1 MKKILLIC
9 LTIFCFANGLFS
21 QILNPVKW
29 SFESKKISD
38 TEFDLVATAKL
49 DKGWYI
55 YTQHLTGDDGPIP
68 TKFTFKTTPQFQ
80 LVGDKPNEVSEHKKA
95 GFDKVFQMNVTKFS
109 EMVQFV
115 QRVKLVGTSASVQG
129 SVEYGTCDDEKCLP
143 PQDANF
149 TFNLTG
155 GAGSSRGAV
164 PTPPPA
170 TTPAQ
175 TPTAIPT
182 PPQPKN
188 GVANNTPV
196 GDKSP
201 SKNAGQ
207 LFEVNPVVKK
217 NGILK
222 PVKWAFQSKK
232 INETEYD
239 LTFNATID
247 KGWHIY
253 SQNMKGDGPQ
263 ATSFTFDKSD
273 NLALVGKT
281 SEQSPKRSQHKE
293 PLFDDILVIDFAES
307 ATFIQRIKV
316 KDAQKPIK
324 GVLEFMACDDR
335 QCLPSEEIA
344 FNFNLATGQAVE
356 QDDTSI
362 ASLPP
367 TVPQNDTSTTTSSVK
382 IQPSSFVFDKTDENI
397 TCDTEGVKQED
408 KSSLWW
414 IFLLGFGGG
423 LIALLTPCVFPMI
436 PLTVSFFT
444 KSSKDRK
451 TGLRNAWLYALSII
465 ILYVSMGLLITAVFG
480 SDALNRI
487 ATNPW
492 MNLAF
497 GLLFLVFAISFFGY
511 FEITLPSSWTN
522 KADEASNKGGLVG
535 IFFMAFTLALVS
547 FSCTGPII
555 GTLLV
560 QTASTSGIS
569 LGPAVGMFGFAL
581 ALALP
586 FGLFAAFPA
595 WLQSLPK
602 SGSWMDDVKV
612 TLGFIEVALAFKF
625 LSNTDLIKGWK
636 FLPYEAFLAIW
647 ILCALGLAAYHAGL
661 FNFKYNRKKINWTTP
676 RMAFVGLSLVSAIY
690 LGFGF
695 RYNPISETFHT
706 PEMASGILPPAG
718 YSYIYP
724 QECPLNINCFHDL
737 NEGIAHAKKVNK
749 PILLDFTGWN
759 CANCRK
765 MEENVWN
772 KPGVFELIR
781 DKYVLISLY
790 TDDKHELKAPYTAYT
805 SKFDGKLKDTEGE
818 MWTDLEGT
826 FFNKNSQPFYVL
838 ISSKENDLKVLNAP
852 VAYTP
857 EIDKYKDF
865 LQCGLDRFN
874 SPKPISMNEQKKK
887 EE

>member
-1 MKKILLIC
+1 MFFMKKIVLSC
-9 LTIFCFANGLFS
+9 LTFLFFISALSS

-49 DKGWYI
+49 EKGWYI
-55 YTQHLTGDDGPIP
+55 YTQNLKGDDGPIP
-68 TKFTFKTTPQFQ
+68 TKFTFKTTPQYQ
-80 LVGDKPNEVSEHKKA
+80 LVGNQPNEVSDHKKT
-95 GFDKVFQMNVTKFS
+95 GFDKVFEMNVTKFS

-115 QRVKLVGTSASVQG
+115 QRVKLTGASASVQG
-129 SVEYGTCDDEKCLP
+129 EIEYGTCDDEKCLP

-149 TFNLTG
+149 SYNLSG
-155 GAGSSRGAV
+155 GAGTSRGSV
-164 PTPPPA
+164 TPPTVALPQ
-170 TTPAQ
+170 Q
-175 TPTAIPT
+175 TPTAVPHT
-182 PPQPKN
+182 PQPSKETQN
-188 GVANNTPV
+188 AVANQTSNN
-196 GDKSP
+196 
-201 SKNAGQ
+201 NAGQ

-222 PVKWAFQSKK
+222 PVKWIFQSKK
-232 INETEYD
+232 VNESEFD
-239 LTFNATID
+239 LTFNAVLD
-247 KGWHIY
+247 KDWHIY
-253 SQNMKGDGPQ
+253 SQNMKGEGPQ
-263 ATSFTFDKSD
+263 PTSFNFDKSD
-273 NLALVGKT
+273 NFQLVGKT
-281 SEQSPKRSQHKE
+281 SEASPKRSQHKE
-293 PLFDDILVIDFAES
+293 PVFDNMIVVDFSES
-307 ATFIQRIKV
+307 ATFIQRVKI
-316 KDAQKPIK
+316 KDALKPIK
-324 GVLEFMACDDR
+324 GTLEYMACTNG
-335 QCLPSEEIA
+335 QCLPPEEVA
-344 FNFNLATGQAVE
+344 FNFNLATGLAIE
-356 QDDTSI
+356 QKDTAFIGPPI
-362 ASLPP
+362 AAQVDS
-367 TVPQNDTSTTTSSVK
+367 TSTNTVQ
-382 IQPSSFVFDKTDENI
+382 IEPSQFIFDKTDENFVCGS
-397 TCDTEGVKQED
+397 TTVAAEQD
-408 KSSLWW
+408 KSLWW

-465 ILYVSMGLLITAVFG
+465 VLYVSMGLLITVVFG

-497 GLLFLVFAISFFGY
+497 GILFLVFAISFFGY

-522 KADEASNKGGLVG
+522 KADEASNQGGLIG

-569 LGPAVGMFGFAL
+569 LGPVVGMFGFAL

-661 FNFKYNRKKINWTTP
+661 LNFKYNRKKISWATP
-676 RMAFVGLSLVSAIY
+676 RAVIVALSLMSAVY

-724 QECPLNINCFHDL
+724 QKCPLNLTCFHDL
-737 NEGIAHAKKVNK
+737 NEGVAYAKQVNK

-772 KPGVFELIR
+772 KPGVYELIR

-790 TDDKHELKAPYTAYT
+790 TDDKHELKAPYAAYT

-838 ISSKENDLKVLNAP
+838 LSAKSKNLKVLNAP

-857 EIDKYKDF
+857 EIDTYKDF
-865 LQCGLDRFN
+865 LQCGLDRF
-874 SPKPISMNEQKKK
+874 
-887 EE
+887 

>member
-1 MKKILLIC
+1 MDMKKILLVF
-9 LTIFCFANGLFS
+9 LTLSCFANTLCS

-49 DKGWYI
+49 EKGWYI
-55 YTQHLTGDDGPIP
+55 YTQNLKGDDGPIP
-68 TKFTFKTTPQFQ
+68 TKFTFKTTPQYQ
-80 LVGDKPNEVSEHKKA
+80 LVGSQPNEVSDHKKT
-95 GFDKVFQMNVTKFS
+95 GFDKVFEMNVTKFS
-109 EMVQFV
+109 EMVQFI
-115 QRVKLVGTSASVQG
+115 QRVKLTGASAAVQG
-129 SVEYGTCDDEKCLP
+129 SIDYGTCDDEKCLP
-143 PQDANF
+143 PQDASF
-149 TFNLTG
+149 TYNLSS
-155 GAGSSRGAV
+155 GAGTSRGSV
-164 PTPPPA
+164 VVPPTPAAIPK
-170 TTPAQ
+170 Q
-175 TPTAIPT
+175 TPSAI
-182 PPQPKN
+182 Q
-188 GVANNTPV
+188 TPV
-196 GDKSP
+196 GVYP
-201 SKNAGQ
+201 MSKLTKETQDGVAVNKNSNSNAGQ
-207 LFEVNPVVKK
+207 LFEVTAVKK

-222 PVKWAFQSKK
+222 PIKWSFQSKK
-232 INETEYD
+232 INDSEFD
-239 LTFNATID
+239 LTFNAAIE

-253 SQNMKGDGPQ
+253 SQNMKGEGPQ
-263 ATSFTFDKSD
+263 PTSFKFDKSD
-273 NLALVGKT
+273 NFQLIGKT
-281 SEQSPKRSQHKE
+281 SEESPKRSQHKE
-293 PLFDDILVIDFAES
+293 PLFENILVIDFAES
-307 ATFIQRIKV
+307 ATFTQRVKV
-316 KDAQKPIK
+316 KDIQKPIK
-324 GVLEFMACDDR
+324 GTLEYMACDNG
-335 QCLPSEEIA
+335 QCLPPEELSFA
-344 FNFNLATGQAVE
+344 FNLATGLAIE
-356 QDDTSI
+356 PKDSI
-362 ASLPP
+362 VTPVLFN
-367 TVPQNDTSTTTSSVK
+367 PQKDSSTTISTVK
-382 IQPSSFVFDKTDENI
+382 IEPSQFTFDKTDENFVCGSTTI
-397 TCDTEGVKQED
+397 ASEQD
-408 KSSLWW
+408 KSLWW

-465 ILYVSMGLLITAVFG
+465 VLYVSMGLLITVVFG

-497 GLLFLVFAISFFGY
+497 GVLFLVFAISFFGY

-522 KADEASNKGGLVG
+522 KADEASNQGGLIG

-560 QTASTSGIS
+560 QTASSSGIS
-569 LGPAVGMFGFAL
+569 LGPVVGMFGFAL

-636 FLPYEAFLAIW
+636 FLPYEAFLTIW
-647 ILCALGLAAYHAGL
+647 ILCTLGLAAYHAGL
-661 FNFKYNRKKINWTTP
+661 FNFKYSRKKITWATP
-676 RMAFVGLSLVSAIY
+676 RMVVVGLSLVGAVY
-690 LGFGF
+690 LSLGF

-724 QECPLNINCFHDL
+724 QKCPLNLTCFHDL
-737 NEGIAHAKKVNK
+737 NEGIAYAKRVNK

-772 KPGVFELIR
+772 KPGVYELIR

-790 TDDKHELKAPYTAYT
+790 TDDKHELKAPYAAYT

-838 ISSKENDLKVLNAP
+838 LSAKSNDLKVLNAP

-857 EIDKYKDF
+857 EINKYKDF
-865 LQCGLDRFN
+865 LECGWTKFN
-874 SPKPISMNEQKKK
+874 E
-887 EE
+887 

>member
-1 MKKILLIC
+1 MLRTSNLIIQQVNVKLISYMKKILLSCI
-9 LTIFCFANGLFS
+9 TILFFANSLFS

-38 TEFDLVATAKL
+38 TEFDLISTAKL
-49 DKGWYI
+49 DRGWYI
-55 YTQHLTGDDGPIP
+55 YTQHLKGDDGPIP
-68 TKFTFKTTPQFQ
+68 TKFTFKTTPQYQ
-80 LVGDKPNEVSEHKKA
+80 LVGNVPNEVSDHKKT
-95 GFDKVFQMNVTKFS
+95 GFDKVFEMNVTKFS

-115 QRVKLVGTSASVQG
+115 QRVKLTGASASVQG

-149 TFNLTG
+149 NFTISI
-155 GAGSSRGAV
+155 GAGSSRGSVAPPPTPAPIAV
-164 PTPPPA
+164 PTLSQP
-170 TTPAQ
+170 TKQ
-175 TPTAIPT
+175 TENA
-182 PPQPKN
+182 
-188 GVANNTPV
+188 VANNQ
-196 GDKSP
+196 SP
-201 SKNAGQ
+201 DPQAGQ
-207 LFEVNPVVKK
+207 LYEVNPIVKK

-222 PVKWAFQSKK
+222 PVKWTFQSKK
-232 INETEYD
+232 INDTEYD
-239 LTFNATID
+239 LTFKAAIEKD
-247 KGWHIY
+247 WHIY

-263 ATSFTFDKSD
+263 PTIFTYDKSD
-273 NLALVGKT
+273 NIQLIGKT
-281 SEQSPKRSQHKE
+281 SEESPKRSQHKE
-293 PLFDDILVIDFAES
+293 PLFDNILVIDFAES
-307 ATFIQRIKV
+307 ATFTQRVKV
-316 KDAQKPIK
+316 KDVQKSIK
-324 GVLEFMACDDR
+324 GMLEYMACGNG
-335 QCLPSEEIA
+335 QCLPPEEVA
-344 FNFNLATGQAVE
+344 FTFNLATGQAIE
-356 QDDTSI
+356 QKDSVIAFVPSI
-362 ASLPP
+362 A
-367 TVPQNDTSTTTSSVK
+367 PQNDSISNFIKTE
-382 IQPSSFVFDKTDENI
+382 PHLFVFDKTDENKN
-397 TCDTEGVKQED
+397 CDTEGGKEED

-465 ILYVSMGLLITAVFG
+465 VLYVSMGLLITTIFG
-480 SDALNRI
+480 SDALNYV
-487 ATNPW
+487 ATDPW

-497 GLLFLVFAISFFGY
+497 GILFLVFAISFFGY

-522 KADEASNKGGLVG
+522 KADQASNQGGLVG

-560 QTASTSGIS
+560 QTASTSGFS
-569 LGPAVGMFGFAL
+569 MGPAVGMFGFAL

-636 FLPYEAFLAIW
+636 FLPYEAFLTIW

-661 FNFKYNRKKINWTTP
+661 FNFKYNRKKVNWATA
-676 RMAFVGLSLVSAIY
+676 RIAVVALSLVSAAY
-690 LGFGF
+690 LSLGF
-695 RYNPISETFHT
+695 RYNPTSETFRT
-706 PEMASGILPPAG
+706 PELTSGILPPAG

-724 QECPLNINCFHDL
+724 QKCPLNLNCFHDL
-737 NEGIAHAKKVNK
+737 NEGIAYAKSVNK

-772 KPGVFELIR
+772 KPGVYELIR

-790 TDDKHELKAPYTAYT
+790 TDDKHELKAPYSAYT

-818 MWTDLEGT
+818 MWTDLQGT

-838 ISSKENDLKVLNAP
+838 LSPDSKVLNAP

-857 EIDKYKDF
+857 DLDKYKSF
-865 LQCGLDRFN
+865 LQCGLDKF
-874 SPKPISMNEQKKK
+874 K
-887 EE
+887 